1 MRPVEKIKERVIDG
15 FGREWK
21 HFNQHQLDEIERT
34 RIFHD
39 YFNIFP
45 WARLPS
51 SGGIGADIGCG
62 SGRWATVVAPRVAH
76 LHLVDASAAALN
88 VAASATKTLNNV
100 TCHQADVMNLPFADG
115 TLDFAYS
122 LGVLHHVPD
131 TAGAVGEIVR
141 KLKRGA
147 PLLLYLYYR
156 FDNRPG
162 WYRGLWRASDLARR
176 VVSRL
181 PFRIRLMVSTV
192 VAAAVYFPLAQIA
205 SMGER
210 WGRDVGG
217 WPLSYYRDKSFY
229 TMRTDSLDRLGTEL
243 EQRFTGEEVGEML
256 RRAGMDEIRFSD
268 RPPYWVAVGVKR

>member
-1 MRPVEKIKERVIDG
+1 MEKIKERVIEG
-15 FGREWK
+15 FGREWE
-21 HFNQHQLDEIERT
+21 HFNQHQLGAVERA

-45 WARLPS
+45 WSRLPS

-62 SGRWATVVAPRVAH
+62 SGRWAAVVAPRVEY
-76 LHLVDASAAALN
+76 LHLVDASASALKVAAAATRTLGN
-88 VAASATKTLNNV
+88 VACLQSDV
-100 TCHQADVMNLPFADG
+100 TRLPFADG

-131 TAGAVGEIVR
+131 TAGAVIEIAG

-156 FDNRPG
+156 FDNRPK
-162 WYRGLWRASDLARR
+162 WYRNLWWASDKIRK

-181 PFRIRLMVSTV
+181 PFRLRLMISTV
-192 VAAAVYFPLAQIA
+192 IATGAYWPLAKIA
-205 SMGER
+205 RIGER
-210 WGRDVGG
+210 RGRNVAG

-243 EQRFTGEEVGEML
+243 EQRFTREEVRNMML
-256 RRAGMDEIRFSD
+256 RAGMDEIQFSD
-268 RPPYWVAVGVKR
+268 RPPYWVVAGVKK

>member
-1 MRPVEKIKERVIDG
+1 MEKIKERVIEA
-15 FGREWK
+15 FGREWE
-21 HFNQHQLDEIERT
+21 HFNQHPLDATERA

-45 WARLPS
+45 WSRLPS

-62 SGRWATVVAPRVAH
+62 SGRWAAVVAPRVEY
-76 LHLVDASAAALN
+76 LHLVDASASALN
-88 VAASATKTLNNV
+88 VAAEATKTLSNV
-100 TCHQADVMNLPFADG
+100 AYLQSDVTRLPFADG

-131 TAGAVGEIVR
+131 TIGAVIEIAR

-156 FDNRPG
+156 FDNRPK
-162 WYRGLWRASDLARR
+162 WYRNLWWASDTIRK

-181 PFRIRLMVSTV
+181 PFRLRLIISTV
-192 VAAAVYFPLAQIA
+192 IATSVYWPLAKIA
-205 SMGER
+205 RIGER
-210 WGRDVGG
+210 RGRNVGE

-243 EQRFTGEEVGEML
+243 EQRFTREEVRNMML
-256 RRAGMDEIRFSD
+256 RAGMDEIQFSD
-268 RPPYWVAVGVKR
+268 RPPYWVVVGMKQ